1 MQIIIE
7 LFIPYYY
14 YYCWSIMFL
23 NVNCN
28 NSEYNNN
35 IICYLIMLINTIN
48 IILTVSIDNV
58 DITIHITYIVSYY
71 PMCVLNISLIIL
83 RFASRISSLVSPL
96 TRIATI

>member
-35 IICYLIMLINTIN
+35 MTCYSNELIIAVYSTIKNYKELLGTIKSLTILIMIK
-48 IILTVSIDNV
+48 TVSYG
-58 DITIHITYIVSYY
+58 TC
-71 PMCVLNISLIIL
+71 P
-83 RFASRISSLVSPL
+83 
-96 TRIATI
+96 